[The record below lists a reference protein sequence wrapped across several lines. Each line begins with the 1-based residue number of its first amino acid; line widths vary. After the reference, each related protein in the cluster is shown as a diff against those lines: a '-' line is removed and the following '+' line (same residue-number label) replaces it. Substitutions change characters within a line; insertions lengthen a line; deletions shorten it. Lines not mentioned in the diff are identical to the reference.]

1 MIVEFDVEMT
11 VAKIYD
17 YMLKHAFSTLKGL
30 SGEIA
35 GLVLLVGFFI
45 TGNLLLFCFG
55 LLAMIYLPITI
66 YLKAKKQMEQVPA
79 FSDKIHYIISEHG
92 IAILAGDKKQFQSWS
107 KLYKVVSTGKSI
119 IIYTDELNACIL
131 PREDMGLTGTTVMEM
146 ITAAMPK
153 ERVQLN

>member
-17 YMLKHAFSTLKGL
+17 FMLKHAFSTWKGL

-55 LLAMIYLPITI
+55 LLAMIYIPLTI
-66 YLKAKKQMEQVPA
+66 YLKAKKQMEQASAHPN
-79 FSDKIHYIISEHG
+79 KIHYIISEHG

-119 IIYTDELNACIL
+119 IVYTDEMNACIL
-131 PREDMGLTGTTVMEM
+131 PKEDMGLTRKTVMEFIYANM
-146 ITAAMPK
+146 SK
-153 ERVQLN
+153 ERVQLS